1 MNTQQSQT
9 EWNSTKTKIKARFE
23 KLSDDII
30 ESTKDHMDTLT
41 EKIQKAYGYTK
52 EIADKEYAAFKLT
65 LSKTQPEKVTVTEPA
80 VQASSSTPAETKK
93 A

>member
-1 MNTQQSQT
+1 MTTQQSQT

-30 ESTKDHMDTLT
+30 ESTKDHMDLLT

-65 LSKTQPEKVTVTEPA
+65 LNKTQPEKVTVTETP
-80 VQASSSTPAETKK
+80 VQNSNSTHSETKK
-93 A
+93 L